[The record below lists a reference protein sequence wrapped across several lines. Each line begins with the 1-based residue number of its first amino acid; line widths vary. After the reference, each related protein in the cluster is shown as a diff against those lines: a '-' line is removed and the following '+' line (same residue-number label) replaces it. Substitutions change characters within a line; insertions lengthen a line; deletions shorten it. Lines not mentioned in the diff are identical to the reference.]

1 MFPSLLFDKINLYI
15 SIPPYYSQFQQY
27 YSHIITSS
35 PLSQFSPSY
44 SSFFSPISSHILL
57 YPYSIPS
64 QKTNTFPTTLFPF
77 PFPSILRHSS
87 PSSFLLPPSTPK
99 FTLFFSQPPIFHP
112 QKKNESSPRTLF
124 FLPSPFFTSPRP
136 PSFLISLFSSSV
148 PLIEPCSAN
157 SFTP

>member
-77 PFPSILRHSS
+77 PFSSILRHSS

-112 QKKNESSPRTLF
+112 QKKTNLPQEPSSSFLLPSSPPLV
-124 FLPSPFFTSPRP
+124 LPLS
-136 PSFLISLFSSSV
+136 
-148 PLIEPCSAN
+148 
-157 SFTP
+157 